1 MYAPP
6 PPGQR
11 ERLLNEIVGD
21 FSQDP
26 AVVGIFLAGS
36 LAAGTADAHSDI
48 DLRVVVAPD
57 AIADYYA
64 KRLERPRRWTGFL
77 FNEWGEDNSCCVSHF
92 EHFAKVDI
100 YYIAADQV
108 LAWLRATT
116 PIRVIHDPSGIVAIA
131 RRDARMS
138 PVEPSSF
145 VAVEQSVS
153 KATAY
158 AIEVARRLARGELIY
173 AQTLL
178 DDFRDRLVVLEDL
191 LEGHGHAVARASQL
205 EKQPKE
211 HVARPFVDRCDV
223 TEPVAVQAALADL
236 ARACRTTVSQLHER
250 SLLKSSPTP
259 FLHVLDQLA
268 ASEHPQHDVR
278 PQARRTRLA

>member
-1 MYAPP
+1 MYAPA

-11 ERLLNEIVGD
+11 EALLNEIVGD
-21 FSQDP
+21 LSQDP

-48 DLRVVVAPD
+48 DLRVVVTPS
-57 AIADYYA
+57 AIADYCA
-64 KRLERPRRWTGFL
+64 ERLERPRQWTGFL
-77 FNEWGEDNSCCVSHF
+77 FNEWDENNNSCCVSHF

-100 YYIAADQV
+100 YYVAADQIGT
-108 LAWLRATT
+108 WLRATA
-116 PIRVIHDPSGIVAIA
+116 PIRVIHDPAGIVTAA
-131 RRDARMS
+131 RQDARMLIAV
-138 PVEPSSF
+138 PTSF
-145 VAVEQSVS
+145 ATVEQAVG

-178 DDFRDRLVVLEDL
+178 DAFRDRLVVLEDL
-191 LEGHGHAVARASQL
+191 LEGQHAVASASHL
-205 EKQPKE
+205 EKRPKA
-211 HVARPFVDRCDV
+211 HLVRSLYRSCDV
-223 TEPVAVQAALADL
+223 AEPIAVQATLANL

-259 FLHVLDQLA
+259 FLYVLDQLA
-268 ASEHPQHDVR
+268 AAGH
-278 PQARRTRLA
+278 A